1 MQISGIVSTVYGKY
15 DTEMQKCIVTADD
28 AYENLRE
35 EFVKENNLIESK
47 KKTKKNFW
55 TVVYYQSDK
64 QWMRNVKLTT
74 EKKVTLANRNIVHF
88 MISFLIHSI
97 YANQ

>member
-47 KKTKKNFW
+47 KKN
-55 TVVYYQSDK
+55 
-64 QWMRNVKLTT
+64 
-74 EKKVTLANRNIVHF
+74 EKKLLNCCILPIRQAVNAER
-88 MISFLIHSI
+88 
-97 YANQ
+97 